1 MSQGRKHIN
10 HSDRVRTAAQ
20 HTLHFATARPT
31 ARSGASSQFLQ
42 RPSEFSTRLK
52 NSQKTAASVQL
63 PPEPK
68 ETDRIF
74 RENPKSRPS
83 SCSGQNPQQPEG
95 LESKSQYTRSM
106 PSCVSKTD
114 IKTTFSAI
122 VLFSHLLGLGHLG
135 QDTCECHFVGCHAVS
150 THELQQL
157 RSHDPPPRLRG
168 SVYKVRH
175 EPDVCRDTHGSRL
188 EPSTS
193 VGQTDR

>member
-1 MSQGRKHIN
+1 MEQVPNS
-10 HSDRVRTAAQ
+10 TAAKRVFNTTQ
-20 HTLHFATARPT
+20 KQPKNSGIGTATARTEGNRPNF
-31 ARSGASSQFLQ
+31 SG
-42 RPSEFSTRLK
+42 K
-52 NSQKTAASVQL
+52 
-63 PPEPK
+63 PEK
-68 ETDRIF
+68 YTG
-74 RENPKSRPS
+74 PS
-83 SCSGQNPQQPEG
+83 SCSGQNPQEPEG